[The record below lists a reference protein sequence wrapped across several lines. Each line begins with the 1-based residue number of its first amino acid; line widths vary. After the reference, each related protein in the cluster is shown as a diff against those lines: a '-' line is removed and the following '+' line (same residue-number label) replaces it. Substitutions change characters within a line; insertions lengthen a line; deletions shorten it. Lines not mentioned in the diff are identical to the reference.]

1 MNKNKIIKGGI
12 CVLCGTAVGVG
23 TTLFA
28 VNKRLKFYKEYG
40 ILDEVKEV
48 LDENKIALPDSLDD
62 ETAVVNG
69 YLSLYDDKYT
79 FYYKPVEA
87 SESTEP
93 DAEETMTAEMLNG
106 NILYVDIRY
115 FNYDVNLRFGGEYWE
130 LAKAAKGIIFD
141 LRDNGGGESG
151 ASFTLADR
159 FLTEGYETEYYKDGT
174 DYTKGLTN
182 SGDELDV
189 PIVILVNGKTA
200 SASEEMTALLKQF
213 GKDVTIVGETTFGK
227 GIFQNEEYLSNDG
240 ILRYTYGYY
249 TIGDWEC
256 YQGIGIEPDIEIE
269 MDSSLRGTV
278 SDVQLKK
285 ALEILS

>member
-12 CVLCGTAVGVG
+12 CVLCGAVVGVG

-48 LDENKIALPDSLDD
+48 LDENKIALSDSLDD

-87 SESTEP
+87 SEDTES

-130 LAKAAKGIIFD
+130 LAKTAKGIIFD

-174 DYTKGLTN
+174 DYTKGMTN

-189 PIVILVNGKTA
+189 PICDIPTVTTL
-200 SASEEMTALLKQF
+200 SATGNAIRESE
-213 GKDVTIVGETTFGK
+213 
-227 GIFQNEEYLSNDG
+227 
-240 ILRYTYGYY
+240 
-249 TIGDWEC
+249 
-256 YQGIGIEPDIEIE
+256 
-269 MDSSLRGTV
+269 
-278 SDVQLKK
+278 
-285 ALEILS
+285 